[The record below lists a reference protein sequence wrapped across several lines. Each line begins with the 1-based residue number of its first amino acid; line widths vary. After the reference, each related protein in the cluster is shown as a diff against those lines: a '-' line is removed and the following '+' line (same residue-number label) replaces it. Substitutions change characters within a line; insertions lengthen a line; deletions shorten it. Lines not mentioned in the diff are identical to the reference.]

1 MDTIFMNSNKSKTSE
16 SHILLINLSEKIDF
30 RRSDK
35 YIALSNFSIYFT
47 LKNIKK
53 SYKNNKFKILCPAW
67 HEKLELSDGSY
78 SVSTFRDYFNYI
90 NKKHEKVPN
99 IPPIRIYVNK
109 IENKIIFE
117 IKKYYY
123 LELLTPETMKL
134 LGNIESK
141 ITKNKNDEDIP
152 HLEII
157 AVILVHYII
166 VKNDYLQEPRVLYTF
181 VPNKYIGQL

>member
-1 MDTIFMNSNKSKTSE
+1 M
-16 SHILLINLSEKIDF
+16 
-30 RRSDK
+30 
-35 YIALSNFSIYFT
+35 
-47 LKNIKK
+47 
-53 SYKNNKFKILCPAW
+53 
-67 HEKLELSDGSY
+67 
-78 SVSTFRDYFNYI
+78 
-90 NKKHEKVPN
+90 PN

-134 LGNIESK
+134 FGNIESK

-181 VPNKYIGQL
+181 VPSKYIGQL